1 MNQCV
6 LFALIVVRLLN
17 VARKMYHW
25 SSVLRQHEKGI
36 TTS

>member
-1 MNQCV
+1 MSQCV

-17 VARKMYHW
+17 VACKMYHW